1 MCFRILQRKFRFRA
15 VFFRFRAGFVDSA
28 GEIHYT
34 VDRTMG
40 VMYMNK
46 KIKNFLG
53 FLLAVLLVVALASA
67 VESMVDM
74 DSEYKQTIEELEAL
88 RFRMNQ
94 GMSIGMTRD
103 ELDKLTRPT
112 GSLSYWVG
120 VQKADYVP
128 EGEDC
133 GAEEWLPLVVRNN
146 GCPDCDW
153 FSVIAY
159 PSDTEG
165 ERLGTELCPFCGKEL
180 WLLEAEK
187 AGDGA

>member
-1 MCFRILQRKFRFRA
+1 MKKKAGEYFGFLRA
-15 VFFRFRAGFVDSA
+15 V
-28 GEIHYT
+28 I
-34 VDRTMG
+34 
-40 VMYMNK
+40 
-46 KIKNFLG
+46 L
-53 FLLAVLLVVALASA
+53 VLALASM
-67 VESMVDM
+67 VDSMVDM
-74 DSEYKQTIEELEAL
+74 DSEYKQITEELEAL

-187 AGDGA
+187 AGDGS

>member
-1 MCFRILQRKFRFRA
+1 MKKK
-15 VFFRFRAGFVDSA
+15 AGKYF
-28 GEIHYT
+28 
-34 VDRTMG
+34 
-40 VMYMNK
+40 
-46 KIKNFLG
+46 G
-53 FLLAVLLVVALASA
+53 FLLAVILVVALASM
-67 VESMVDM
+67 VDSMVDM
-74 DSEYKQTIEELEAL
+74 DSEYKQITEELEAL

-153 FSVIAY
+153 FSVIAHLPY
-159 PSDTEG
+159 RKVSAWVQSSVPS
-165 ERLGTELCPFCGKEL
+165 
-180 WLLEAEK
+180 AEK
-187 AGDGA
+187 SCGFWKRRKQVMGHEREAKTDPYDRPCGGGFAAACLPDRKQK